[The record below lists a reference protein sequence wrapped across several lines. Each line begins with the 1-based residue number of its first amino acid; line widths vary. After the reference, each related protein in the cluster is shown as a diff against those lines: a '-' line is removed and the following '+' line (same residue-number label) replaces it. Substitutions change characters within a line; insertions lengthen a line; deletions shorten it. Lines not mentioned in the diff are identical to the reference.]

1 MPIAGVE
8 KASRPLASLLPIAVL
23 GVLVA
28 LLLVRLGPFC
38 EAAAHAAPIATV
50 MPGCEGKGTPEKKA
64 PVSACATP
72 CTAVPGETLAS
83 VEPVRL
89 PAIAPI
95 PVPASGMVGFPVPPA
110 TPPPQMV

>member
-8 KASRPLASLLPIAVL
+8 KASRPLASLLRFAVL
-23 GVLVA
+23 GVLAA

-50 MPGCEGKGTPEKKA
+50 MTGCEGKGTPEKKA

-72 CTAVPGETLAS
+72 CAAVQGETLVR

-89 PAIAPI
+89 PSIAPT
-95 PVPASGMVGFPVPPA
+95 PVPVSGMAGFPVPPA
-110 TPPPQMV
+110 TPPPQTV